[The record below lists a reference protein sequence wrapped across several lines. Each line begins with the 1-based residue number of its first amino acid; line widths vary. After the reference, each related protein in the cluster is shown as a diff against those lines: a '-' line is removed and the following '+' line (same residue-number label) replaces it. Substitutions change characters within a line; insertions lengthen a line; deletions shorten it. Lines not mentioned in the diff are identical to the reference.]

1 MSAKPEEEG
10 DERAIEQDLD
20 RIRRFYRDRFLPEN
34 AWSTLLPR
42 PYLYL
47 RQRQRRLRET
57 LIACGIDTPERLR
70 AIDVLD
76 VGAGTGTN
84 LAWLVELGADPAR
97 CTGIDLMPESVA
109 VARERLPQIRWLAGD
124 FSTADVGGPFDVI
137 ILVAVLTS
145 IKDPALKQ
153 RIVDKCISLVRP
165 GGVFFFY
172 DYMSHKDEPGSDNY
186 KRLSYAELDG
196 YLRGRKAHWYKRD
209 YLRASLAE
217 KIVERFG
224 VTAAELVQSLGVFNI
239 EASFA
244 YVRV

>member
-1 MSAKPEEEG
+1 MSETSSSPSDA
-10 DERAIEQDLD
+10 AIEEDLD
-20 RIRRFYRDRFLPEN
+20 RIRRFYRDKFLPAN

-47 RQRQRRLRET
+47 RQRQRRLRDT

-70 AIDVLD
+70 SIDVLD

-84 LAWLVELGADPAR
+84 LAWLVELGVDPAR

-109 VARERLPQIRWLAGD
+109 VARERLPQLRWLAGD
-124 FSTADVGGPFDVI
+124 FSSVDVGGPFDVI
-137 ILVAVLTS
+137 LLVAVLTS
-145 IKDPALKQ
+145 IKDPELKQ
-153 RIVDKCISLVRP
+153 RIVDKCLSLLRP

-172 DYMSHKDEPGSDNY
+172 DYMSRKDERGSDNY
-186 KRLSYAELDG
+186 KRLSYAELEG
-196 YLRGRKAHWYKRD
+196 YLRGRKARWFKRD

-217 KIVERFG
+217 SIVTRFG
-224 VTAAELVQSLGVFNI
+224 VTAAELVQALGVFNI